1 MVASAAVG
9 NEENIGCVEDGD
21 ETIDILRRPSSFS
34 VFGQRPSS
42 PRSNRSNS
50 QISIPTHPNS
60 LNSDDEEDHLGSD
73 VEKEKSLEGNS

>member
-1 MVASAAVG
+1 MVASANVG

-21 ETIDILRRPSSFS
+21 ETIDIMRRRSSLN

-50 QISIPTHPNS
+50 QQSIPTHPNS